1 MTLPVLGSVRAPAI
15 LDIGPA
21 AEPRIVP
28 ASAGAT
34 DLVRL
39 FALDRV
45 PAGRQRL
52 VCHWHR
58 SADGRLACI
67 WEPDIVPLPQR

>member
-1 MTLPVLGSVRAPAI
+1 MTTAI
-15 LDIGPA
+15 LDLRPA
-21 AEPRIVP
+21 ARPGINRPDEGTR
-28 ASAGAT
+28 

-45 PAGRQRL
+45 PKARRPL

-58 SADGRLACI
+58 DADGRLVCI
-67 WEPDIVPLPQR
+67 WEPDIPPVPHR